1 VVSAAA
7 VAVSLLIGDAIITI
21 IIFHPHKCIIGVARG
36 GWGMV
41 DCNKSSRISG
51 VGSLLLVYLLFFF
64 IGVAQDDDLT
74 VARWPKDVT
83 VEVTKKSSGELL
95 IPRDISDETFL
106 IKRWRKIHHWSLPGG
121 PSCSNTGEQGWHE
134 EISDGDPDGGGDLD
148 GVSGGVLVSLGDGLP
163 SLEGEPSVWYLSCPP
178 LLASRE
184 QERRTLK
191 ASEKEKR
198 TARWLSA

>member
-1 VVSAAA
+1 MRS
-7 VAVSLLIGDAIITI
+7 SLLSFFTLISVSSASPEAVEVWLTAT
-21 IIFHPHKCIIGVARG
+21 KVVASLVSIVFSSCTYSSSSSESLR
-36 GWGMV
+36 MMILPSPDDPRMSRLRSPKSLPV
-41 DCNKSSRISG
+41 NSSSRETSAMRPSSSKDEERSTTG
-51 VGSLLLVYLLFFF
+51 VF
-64 IGVAQDDDLT
+64 
-74 VARWPKDVT
+74 P
-83 VEVTKKSSGELL
+83 E
-95 IPRDISDETFL
+95 
-106 IKRWRKIHHWSLPGG
+106 G
-121 PSCSNTGEQGWHE
+121 PPCSNTGEQGWHE

-184 QERRTLK
+184 QERRMLK